1 MYESKKVDMGD
12 FKSSLYQSFKG
23 NGILDSLKAQMRSK
37 IFETLKKKNTDGRG
51 ADALT
56 VKAKL
61 QDKEN
66 NLIYK
71 ICISL
76 INDFLKKNELAY
88 SMSVLIPESGLGSQ
102 TLSKAELEEI
112 LKLKAESL
120 DPDDVS
126 VPIKKFSSP
135 LLQDIVEAM
144 RRGQSIRPNLVTCSV
159 QTDQSEEG
167 LSLDEKLKRLDLKFM
182 EATTAER
189 VMPYKVLEE
198 RMLKYKREWDER
210 VRKEI
215 QAEVAKVREI
225 EIAHVRLEEAAA
237 YRAKIA
243 EFRNELDS
251 MHKDKIKELKQR
263 ESEVIERCKY
273 KDREIEAAAFE
284 HRQQVLKDL
293 EMLRLKEQE
302 MKKTVEMELI
312 IIKSEREKL
321 LQKEKEAD
329 LKLKDLNLL
338 KLAYEKKVTTEI
350 EEFKRKFEGDREEEK
365 RQIQSRRMN
374 LEEEEHR
381 FQLNKEKFLHTENEK
396 IETEKERISIEYDK
410 LESDFNELKLQ
421 LKEAQDQRAKDSQI
435 IISKTIICETL
446 EKESKTLKELLDS
459 QKEQFRNEKDTNRDI
474 IDNLKNQL
482 REQKDIVI
490 QAKQK

>member
-1 MYESKKVDMGD
+1 
-12 FKSSLYQSFKG
+12 
-23 NGILDSLKAQMRSK
+23 
-37 IFETLKKKNTDGRG
+37 
-51 ADALT
+51 
-56 VKAKL
+56 
-61 QDKEN
+61 
-66 NLIYK
+66 
-71 ICISL
+71 
-76 INDFLKKNELAY
+76 
-88 SMSVLIPESGLGSQ
+88 
-102 TLSKAELEEI
+102 
-112 LKLKAESL
+112 
-120 DPDDVS
+120 
-126 VPIKKFSSP
+126 
-135 LLQDIVEAM
+135 
-144 RRGQSIRPNLVTCSV
+144 
-159 QTDQSEEG
+159 
-167 LSLDEKLKRLDLKFM
+167 
-182 EATTAER
+182 
-189 VMPYKVLEE
+189 
-198 RMLKYKREWDER
+198 
-210 VRKEI
+210 
-215 QAEVAKVREI
+215 
-225 EIAHVRLEEAAA
+225 
-237 YRAKIA
+237 
-243 EFRNELDS
+243 

-312 IIKSEREKL
+312 IIKSERDKL

-421 LKEAQDQRAKDSQI
+421 LKEAQDQLAKDNQI

>member
-1 MYESKKVDMGD
+1 M
-12 FKSSLYQSFKG
+12 
-23 NGILDSLKAQMRSK
+23 
-37 IFETLKKKNTDGRG
+37 
-51 ADALT
+51 
-56 VKAKL
+56 
-61 QDKEN
+61 
-66 NLIYK
+66 
-71 ICISL
+71 
-76 INDFLKKNELAY
+76 
-88 SMSVLIPESGLGSQ
+88 
-102 TLSKAELEEI
+102 
-112 LKLKAESL
+112 
-120 DPDDVS
+120 
-126 VPIKKFSSP
+126 
-135 LLQDIVEAM
+135 
-144 RRGQSIRPNLVTCSV
+144 
-159 QTDQSEEG
+159 
-167 LSLDEKLKRLDLKFM
+167 
-182 EATTAER
+182 
-189 VMPYKVLEE
+189 
-198 RMLKYKREWDER
+198 
-210 VRKEI
+210 
-215 QAEVAKVREI
+215 AKVREI

-312 IIKSEREKL
+312 IIKSERDKL

-421 LKEAQDQRAKDSQI
+421 LKEAQDQLAKDNQI